1 MDGIIVE
8 KIPVNR
14 FFRRKTGFWFGMW
27 VWNSIADKHGVKF
40 EDFDKIPAGVLAV
53 DAMYFGMEWYAWKKK
68 KRAISYQQMKKSLEL
83 MPSSMIARLKETL
96 DNSRIG
102 GKTIIE
108 LKEESKKKQ
117 APKS

>member
-53 DAMYFGMEWYAWKKK
+53 DAMYYGMEWYAWKKGK
-68 KRAISYQQMKKSLEL
+68 KSISYELMTKSLEL
-83 MPSSMIARLKETL
+83 MPAAQIKRLQDAL
-96 DNSRIG
+96 MNSRIG
-102 GKTIIE
+102 GKTIME
-108 LKEESKKKQ
+108 MKESKKKQ